1 MLPSKRLPCLLALLL
16 SYGFI
21 RNTVKVW
28 KAILNLLLKGN
39 TGGCRRGDILRFLN
53 VKISPLLENSTTLVG
68 SQVVA
73 TVLSLELCWGGGNI
87 FMEL

>member
-28 KAILNLLLKGN
+28 KAILDLLENEN
-39 TGGCRRGDILRFLN
+39 TGGCRRGEVLRFLN
-53 VKISPLLENSTTLVG
+53 LEISPLLENFKHLWDHK
-68 SQVVA
+68 
-73 TVLSLELCWGGGNI
+73 C
-87 FMEL
+87 